1 MAHFKRS
8 LFAIPTLGLGLA
20 LTAGLCPA
28 PALAET
34 SAELQ
39 QQLDSVSEQLYSL
52 YSQAEQAGNDLATVT
67 SNLNDTN
74 AQIEQTTAQ
83 IAEEEV
89 QLAAYQE
96 ELGDLVS
103 SQYKSGGSASI
114 VSVLLNSGSFT
125 NLISNLHY
133 ADKAAQHK
141 QSVITNA
148 RELKESLE
156 ENRKALEEQKTQQE
170 QLVADQQVKTEA
182 AMAAANEAQSYY
194 DQLSDELKAQIAAE
208 EEAARAAAEARAA
221 ELAAQQ
227 AAQAEQEQQGEQG
240 ETTTENDGSESTDEQ
255 APAEDTST
263 GSDEADEPSSDSGSD
278 YDDSYEDDSDSDS
291 DSGSGSGGSIIPSGP
306 TSSASNLVA
315 RAQSVIGSGYSY
327 TGYNWTGSTS
337 TSWFTCSGLI
347 DYALGLGP
355 WSNSPESLY
364 GKVAYITTD
373 VSQLQYGDLVFFA
386 TGGRWCGHVGIYI
399 GGGEMIDSI
408 PGSGVGYRTLDY
420 IGGFIGGGPIV

>member
-1 MAHFKRS
+1 MVHLKRS

-28 PALAET
+28 PAVAET

-52 YSQAEQAGNDLATVT
+52 YSAAEQAGNDLATVT
-67 SNLNDTN
+67 SNLNDTK
-74 AQIEQTTAQ
+74 AQIEQTTAD
-83 IAEEEV
+83 IAEEEA
-89 QLAAYQE
+89 QLAAYQD
-96 ELGDLVS
+96 ELGELVS
-103 SQYKSGGSASI
+103 TQYKSGGSTSI
-114 VSVLLNSGSFT
+114 VTLLLSSGSFT
-125 NLISNLHY
+125 DLISNLHY

-141 QSVITNA
+141 QGVITAA
-148 RELKESLE
+148 RELKDSLE
-156 ENRKALEEQKTQQE
+156 QNRQALEEQKSEQE
-170 QLVADQQVKTEA
+170 KLVADQQAKTEA
-182 AMAAANEAQSYY
+182 AQAAANEAQGYY
-194 DQLSDELKAQIAAE
+194 NQLSDELKEQIAAE
-208 EEAARAAAEARAA
+208 EEAARQAAEARAA

-227 AAQAEQEQQGEQG
+227 AAQQAAEQQEQQASGG
-240 ETTTENDGSESTDEQ
+240 DASGAIDSGDTSTTTE
-255 APAEDTST
+255 EDTSSDT
-263 GSDEADEPSSDSGSD
+263 SDEVEQPSHDTGASDDDVDDTPAGGGSDVS
-278 YDDSYEDDSDSDS
+278 
-291 DSGSGSGGSIIPSGP
+291 PSGP
-306 TSSASNLVA
+306 TASASNLVA

-337 TSWFTCSGLI
+337 SSWFTCSGLV
-347 DYALGLGP
+347 DYALGLP
-355 WSNSPESLY
+355 SWSNSPESLY

-386 TGGRWCGHVGIYI
+386 SGGRWCGHVGIYI

>member
-1 MAHFKRS
+1 MVHLKRS

-28 PALAET
+28 PAVAET

-52 YSQAEQAGNDLATVT
+52 YSAAEQAGNDLATVT
-67 SNLNDTN
+67 SNLNDTK
-74 AQIEQTTAQ
+74 AQIEQTTAD
-83 IAEEEV
+83 IAEEEA
-89 QLAAYQE
+89 QLAAYQD
-96 ELGDLVS
+96 ELGELVS
-103 SQYKSGGSASI
+103 TQYKSGGSTSI
-114 VSVLLNSGSFT
+114 VTLLLSSGSFT
-125 NLISNLHY
+125 DLISNLHY

-141 QSVITNA
+141 QGVITAA
-148 RELKESLE
+148 RELKDSLE
-156 ENRKALEEQKTQQE
+156 QNRQALEEQKSEQE
-170 QLVADQQVKTEA
+170 KLVADQQVKTEA
-182 AMAAANEAQSYY
+182 AQAAANEAQEYY
-194 DQLSDELKAQIAAE
+194 NQLSDELKEQIAAE
-208 EEAARAAAEARAA
+208 EEAARQAAEARAA

-227 AAQAEQEQQGEQG
+227 AAQQAAEQQEQQASGG
-240 ETTTENDGSESTDEQ
+240 DASGATDSGDTSTTTE
-255 APAEDTST
+255 EDTSPDT
-263 GSDEADEPSSDSGSD
+263 SDEVEQPSHDTGASDDDVDDTPAGGGSDVS
-278 YDDSYEDDSDSDS
+278 
-291 DSGSGSGGSIIPSGP
+291 PSGP
-306 TSSASNLVA
+306 TASASNLVA

-337 TSWFTCSGLI
+337 SSWFTCSGLV
-347 DYALGLGP
+347 DYALGLP
-355 WSNSPESLY
+355 SWSNSPESLY

-386 TGGRWCGHVGIYI
+386 SGGRWCGHVGIYI

>member
-1 MAHFKRS
+1 MVHLKRS

-28 PALAET
+28 PAVAET

-52 YSQAEQAGNDLATVT
+52 YSAAEQAGNDLATVT
-67 SNLNDTN
+67 SNLNDTK
-74 AQIEQTTAQ
+74 AQIEQTTAD
-83 IAEEEV
+83 IAEEEA
-89 QLAAYQE
+89 QLAAYQD
-96 ELGDLVS
+96 ELGELVS
-103 SQYKSGGSASI
+103 TQYKSGGSTSI
-114 VSVLLNSGSFT
+114 VTLLLSSGSFT
-125 NLISNLHY
+125 DLISNLHY

-141 QSVITNA
+141 QGVITAA
-148 RELKESLE
+148 RELKDSLE
-156 ENRKALEEQKTQQE
+156 QNRQALEEQKSEQE
-170 QLVADQQVKTEA
+170 KLVADQQVKTEA
-182 AMAAANEAQSYY
+182 AQAAANEAQEYY
-194 DQLSDELKAQIAAE
+194 NQLSDELKEQIAAE
-208 EEAARAAAEARAA
+208 EEAARQAAEARAA

-227 AAQAEQEQQGEQG
+227 AAQQAAEQQEQQASGG
-240 ETTTENDGSESTDEQ
+240 DASGATDSGDTSTTTE
-255 APAEDTST
+255 EDTSSDT
-263 GSDEADEPSSDSGSD
+263 SDEVEQPSHDTGASDDDVDDTPAGGGSDVS
-278 YDDSYEDDSDSDS
+278 
-291 DSGSGSGGSIIPSGP
+291 PSGP
-306 TSSASNLVA
+306 TASASNLVA

-337 TSWFTCSGLI
+337 SSWFTCSGLV
-347 DYALGLGP
+347 DYALGLP
-355 WSNSPESLY
+355 SWSNSPESLY

-386 TGGRWCGHVGIYI
+386 SGGRWCGHVGIYI

>member
-1 MAHFKRS
+1 MVHLKRS

-28 PALAET
+28 PAVAET

-52 YSQAEQAGNDLATVT
+52 YSAAEQAGNDLATVT
-67 SNLNDTN
+67 SNLNDTK
-74 AQIEQTTAQ
+74 AQIEQTTAD
-83 IAEEEV
+83 IAEEEA
-89 QLAAYQE
+89 QLAAYQD
-96 ELGDLVS
+96 ELGELVS
-103 SQYKSGGSASI
+103 TQYKSGGSTSI
-114 VSVLLNSGSFT
+114 VTLLLSSGSFT
-125 NLISNLHY
+125 DLISNLHY

-141 QSVITNA
+141 QGVITAA
-148 RELKESLE
+148 RELKDSLE
-156 ENRKALEEQKTQQE
+156 QNRQALEEQKSEQE
-170 QLVADQQVKTEA
+170 KLVADQQVKTEA
-182 AMAAANEAQSYY
+182 AQAAANEAQEYY
-194 DQLSDELKAQIAAE
+194 NQLSDELKEQIAAE
-208 EEAARAAAEARAA
+208 EEAARQAAEARAA

-227 AAQAEQEQQGEQG
+227 AAQQATEQQEQQASGG
-240 ETTTENDGSESTDEQ
+240 DASGATDSGDTSTTTE
-255 APAEDTST
+255 EDTSSDT
-263 GSDEADEPSSDSGSD
+263 SDEVEQPSHDTGASDDDVDDTPAGGGSDVS
-278 YDDSYEDDSDSDS
+278 
-291 DSGSGSGGSIIPSGP
+291 PSGP
-306 TSSASNLVA
+306 TASASNLVA

-337 TSWFTCSGLI
+337 SSWFTCSGLV
-347 DYALGLGP
+347 DYALGLP
-355 WSNSPESLY
+355 SWSNSPESLY

-386 TGGRWCGHVGIYI
+386 SGGRWCGHVGIYI

>member
-1 MAHFKRS
+1 MVHLKRS

-28 PALAET
+28 PAVAET

-52 YSQAEQAGNDLATVT
+52 YSAAEQAGNDLATVT
-67 SNLNDTN
+67 SNLNDTK
-74 AQIEQTTAQ
+74 AQIEQTTAD
-83 IAEEEV
+83 IAEEEA
-89 QLAAYQE
+89 QLAAYQD
-96 ELGDLVS
+96 ELGELVS
-103 SQYKSGGSASI
+103 TQYKSGGSSSI
-114 VSVLLNSGSFT
+114 VTLLLSSGSFT
-125 NLISNLHY
+125 DLISNLHY

-141 QSVITNA
+141 QGVITAA
-148 RELKESLE
+148 RELKDSLE
-156 ENRKALEEQKTQQE
+156 QNRQVLEEQKSEQE
-170 QLVADQQVKTEA
+170 KLVADQQVKTEA
-182 AMAAANEAQSYY
+182 AQAAANEAQGYY
-194 DQLSDELKAQIAAE
+194 NQLSDELKEQIAAE
-208 EEAARAAAEARAA
+208 EEAARQAAEARAA

-227 AAQAEQEQQGEQG
+227 AAQQAAEQQEQQASGG
-240 ETTTENDGSESTDEQ
+240 DASGATDSGDTSTTTE
-255 APAEDTST
+255 EDTSSDT
-263 GSDEADEPSSDSGSD
+263 SDEVEQPSHDTGASD
-278 YDDSYEDDSDSDS
+278 DDVDDTPA
-291 DSGSGSGGSIIPSGP
+291 GGGSNVSPSGP
-306 TSSASNLVA
+306 TASASNLVA

-337 TSWFTCSGLI
+337 SSWFTCSGLV
-347 DYALGLGP
+347 DYALGLP
-355 WSNSPESLY
+355 SWSNSPESLY

-386 TGGRWCGHVGIYI
+386 SGGRWCGHVGIYI

>member
-1 MAHFKRS
+1 MVHLKRS

-28 PALAET
+28 PAVAET

-52 YSQAEQAGNDLATVT
+52 YSAAEQAGNDLATVT
-67 SNLNDTN
+67 SNLNDTK
-74 AQIEQTTAQ
+74 AQIEQTTAD
-83 IAEEEV
+83 IAEEEA
-89 QLAAYQE
+89 QLAAYQD
-96 ELGDLVS
+96 ELGELVS
-103 SQYKSGGSASI
+103 TQYKSGGSTSI
-114 VSVLLNSGSFT
+114 VTLLLSSGSFT
-125 NLISNLHY
+125 DLISNLHY

-141 QSVITNA
+141 QGVITAA
-148 RELKESLE
+148 RELKDSLE
-156 ENRKALEEQKTQQE
+156 QNRQALEEQKSEQE
-170 QLVADQQVKTEA
+170 KLVADQQVKTEA
-182 AMAAANEAQSYY
+182 AQAAANEAQGYY
-194 DQLSDELKAQIAAE
+194 NQLSDELKEQIAAE
-208 EEAARAAAEARAA
+208 EEAARQAAEARAA

-227 AAQAEQEQQGEQG
+227 AAQQAAEQQEQQASGG
-240 ETTTENDGSESTDEQ
+240 DASGATDSGDTSTTTE
-255 APAEDTST
+255 EDTSSDT
-263 GSDEADEPSSDSGSD
+263 SDEVEQPGHDTGASDDDVDDTPAGGGSDVS
-278 YDDSYEDDSDSDS
+278 
-291 DSGSGSGGSIIPSGP
+291 PSGP
-306 TSSASNLVA
+306 TASASNLVA

-337 TSWFTCSGLI
+337 SSWFTCSGLV
-347 DYALGLGP
+347 DYALGLP
-355 WSNSPESLY
+355 SWSNSPESLY

-386 TGGRWCGHVGIYI
+386 SGGRWCGHVGIYI

>member
-1 MAHFKRS
+1 MVHLKRS

-28 PALAET
+28 PAVAET

-52 YSQAEQAGNDLATVT
+52 YSAAEQAGNDLATVT
-67 SNLNDTN
+67 SNLNDTK
-74 AQIEQTTAQ
+74 AQIEQTTAD
-83 IAEEEV
+83 IAEEEA
-89 QLAAYQE
+89 QLAAYQD
-96 ELGDLVS
+96 ELGELVS
-103 SQYKSGGSASI
+103 TQYKSGGSTSI
-114 VSVLLNSGSFT
+114 VTLLLSSGSFT
-125 NLISNLHY
+125 DLISNLHY

-141 QSVITNA
+141 QGVITAA
-148 RELKESLE
+148 RELKDSLE
-156 ENRKALEEQKTQQE
+156 QNRQALEEQKSEQE
-170 QLVADQQVKTEA
+170 KLVADQQVKTEA
-182 AMAAANEAQSYY
+182 AQAAANEAQEYY
-194 DQLSDELKAQIAAE
+194 NQLSDELKEQIAAE
-208 EEAARAAAEARAA
+208 EEAARQAAEARAA

-227 AAQAEQEQQGEQG
+227 AAQQAADQQEQQASGG
-240 ETTTENDGSESTDEQ
+240 DASGATDSGDTSTTTE
-255 APAEDTST
+255 EDTSSDT
-263 GSDEADEPSSDSGSD
+263 SDEVEQPSHDTGASDDDVDDTPAGGGSDVS
-278 YDDSYEDDSDSDS
+278 
-291 DSGSGSGGSIIPSGP
+291 PSGP
-306 TSSASNLVA
+306 TASASNLVA

-337 TSWFTCSGLI
+337 SSWFTCSGLV
-347 DYALGLGP
+347 DYALGLP
-355 WSNSPESLY
+355 SWSNSPESLY

-386 TGGRWCGHVGIYI
+386 SGGRWCGHVGIYI

>member
-1 MAHFKRS
+1 MVHLKRS

-28 PALAET
+28 PAVAET

-52 YSQAEQAGNDLATVT
+52 YSAAEQAGNDLATVT
-67 SNLNDTN
+67 SNLNDTK
-74 AQIEQTTAQ
+74 AQIEQTTAD
-83 IAEEEV
+83 IAEEEA
-89 QLAAYQE
+89 QLAAYQD
-96 ELGDLVS
+96 ELGELVS
-103 SQYKSGGSASI
+103 TQYKSGGSTSI
-114 VSVLLNSGSFT
+114 VTLLLSSGSFT
-125 NLISNLHY
+125 DLISNLHY

-141 QSVITNA
+141 QGVITAA
-148 RELKESLE
+148 RELKDSLE
-156 ENRKALEEQKTQQE
+156 QNRQALEEQKSEQE
-170 QLVADQQVKTEA
+170 KLVADQQVKTEA
-182 AMAAANEAQSYY
+182 AQAAANEAQGYY
-194 DQLSDELKAQIAAE
+194 NQLSDELKEQIAAE
-208 EEAARAAAEARAA
+208 EEAARQAAEARAA

-227 AAQAEQEQQGEQG
+227 AAQQAAEQQEQQASGG
-240 ETTTENDGSESTDEQ
+240 DASGATDSGDTSTTTE
-255 APAEDTST
+255 EDTSSDT
-263 GSDEADEPSSDSGSD
+263 SDEVEQPSHDTGASDDDVDDTPAGGGSDVS
-278 YDDSYEDDSDSDS
+278 
-291 DSGSGSGGSIIPSGP
+291 PSGP
-306 TSSASNLVA
+306 TASASNLVA

-337 TSWFTCSGLI
+337 SSWFTCSGLV
-347 DYALGLGP
+347 DYALGLP
-355 WSNSPESLY
+355 SWSNSPESLY

-386 TGGRWCGHVGIYI
+386 SGGRWCGHVGIYI

>member
-1 MAHFKRS
+1 MVHLKRS

-28 PALAET
+28 PAVAET

-52 YSQAEQAGNDLATVT
+52 YSAAEQAGNDLATVT
-67 SNLNDTN
+67 SNLNDTK
-74 AQIEQTTAQ
+74 AQIEQTIAD
-83 IAEEEV
+83 IAEEEA
-89 QLAAYQE
+89 QLAAYQD
-96 ELGDLVS
+96 ELGELVS
-103 SQYKSGGSASI
+103 TQYKSGGSTSI
-114 VSVLLNSGSFT
+114 VTLLLSSGSFT
-125 NLISNLHY
+125 DLISNLHY

-141 QSVITNA
+141 QGVITAA
-148 RELKESLE
+148 RELKDSLE
-156 ENRKALEEQKTQQE
+156 QNRQALEEQKSEQE
-170 QLVADQQVKTEA
+170 KLVADQQVKTEA
-182 AMAAANEAQSYY
+182 AQAAANEAQEYY
-194 DQLSDELKAQIAAE
+194 NQLSDELKEQIAAE
-208 EEAARAAAEARAA
+208 EEAARQAAEARAA

-227 AAQAEQEQQGEQG
+227 AAQQAAEQQEQQASGG
-240 ETTTENDGSESTDEQ
+240 DASGATDSGDTSTTTE
-255 APAEDTST
+255 EDTSSDT
-263 GSDEADEPSSDSGSD
+263 SDEVEQPSHDTGASDDDVDDTPAGGGSDVS
-278 YDDSYEDDSDSDS
+278 
-291 DSGSGSGGSIIPSGP
+291 PSGP
-306 TSSASNLVA
+306 TASASNLVA

-337 TSWFTCSGLI
+337 SSWFTCSGLV
-347 DYALGLGP
+347 DYALGLP
-355 WSNSPESLY
+355 SWSNSPESLY

-386 TGGRWCGHVGIYI
+386 SGGRWCGHVGIYI

>member
-1 MAHFKRS
+1 MVHLKRS

-28 PALAET
+28 PAAAET

-52 YSQAEQAGNDLATVT
+52 YSAAEQAGNDLATVT
-67 SNLNDTN
+67 SNLNDTK
-74 AQIEQTTAQ
+74 AQIEQTTAD
-83 IAEEEV
+83 IAEEEA
-89 QLAAYQE
+89 QLAAYQD
-96 ELGDLVS
+96 ELGELVS
-103 SQYKSGGSASI
+103 TQYKSGGSTSI
-114 VSVLLNSGSFT
+114 VTLLLSSGSFT
-125 NLISNLHY
+125 DLISNLHY

-141 QSVITNA
+141 QGVITAA
-148 RELKESLE
+148 RELKDSLE
-156 ENRKALEEQKTQQE
+156 QNRQALEEQKSEQE
-170 QLVADQQVKTEA
+170 KLVADQQVKTEA
-182 AMAAANEAQSYY
+182 AQAAANEAQEYY
-194 DQLSDELKAQIAAE
+194 NQLSDELKEQIAAE
-208 EEAARAAAEARAA
+208 EEAARQAAEARAA

-227 AAQAEQEQQGEQG
+227 AAQQAAEQQEQQASGG
-240 ETTTENDGSESTDEQ
+240 DASGATDSGDTSTTTE
-255 APAEDTST
+255 EDTSSDT
-263 GSDEADEPSSDSGSD
+263 SDEVEQPSHDTGASDDDVDDTPAGGGSDVS
-278 YDDSYEDDSDSDS
+278 
-291 DSGSGSGGSIIPSGP
+291 PSGP
-306 TSSASNLVA
+306 TASASNLVA

-337 TSWFTCSGLI
+337 SSWFTCSGLV
-347 DYALGLGP
+347 DYALGLP
-355 WSNSPESLY
+355 SWSNSPESLY

-386 TGGRWCGHVGIYI
+386 SGGRWCGHVGIYI

>member
-1 MAHFKRS
+1 MAHLKRS
-8 LFAIPTLGLGLA
+8 LFTIPTLGLGLA
-20 LTAGLCPA
+20 LTAGLCPV
-28 PALAET
+28 PAVAET

-39 QQLDSVSEQLYSL
+39 QQLDSASEQLYSL
-52 YSQAEQAGNDLATVT
+52 YSAAEQAGNDLATVT
-67 SNLNDTN
+67 SNLNDTK
-74 AQIEQTTAQ
+74 AQIEQTTAD

-89 QLAAYQE
+89 QLAAYQD
-96 ELGDLVS
+96 ELGELVS
-103 SQYKSGGSASI
+103 TQYKSGGS
-114 VSVLLNSGSFT
+114 VSVVSLLLNSGSFT
-125 NLISNLHY
+125 DLISNLHY

-141 QSVITNA
+141 QSVITSA
-148 RELKESLE
+148 RELKDSLE
-156 ENRKALEEQKTQQE
+156 QNRRALEEQQAEQE
-170 QLVADQQVKTEA
+170 KLVAEQQTKTEA

-208 EEAARAAAEARAA
+208 EEAARQAAEARAA

-227 AAQAEQEQQGEQG
+227 AAQQEQQQQQQQG
-240 ETTTENDGSESTDEQ
+240 DG
-255 APAEDTST
+255 AAEDAGDTGGTATEGQTPSDST
-263 GSDEADEPSSDSGSD
+263 GDTGDTDYEEDDSGSTPSDDGSDEEEETPVA
-278 YDDSYEDDSDSDS
+278 
-291 DSGSGSGGSIIPSGP
+291 PSGP
-306 TSSASNLVA
+306 TASASNLVA

-337 TSWFTCSGLI
+337 SSWFTCSGLV
-347 DYALGLGP
+347 DYALGLP
-355 WSNSPESLY
+355 SWSNSPESLY

-386 TGGRWCGHVGIYI
+386 SGGRWCGHVGIYI

>member
-1 MAHFKRS
+1 MVHLKRS

-28 PALAET
+28 PAVAET

-52 YSQAEQAGNDLATVT
+52 YSAAEQAGNDLATVT
-67 SNLNDTN
+67 SNLNDTK
-74 AQIEQTTAQ
+74 AQIEQTTAD
-83 IAEEEV
+83 IAEEEA
-89 QLAAYQE
+89 QLAAYQD
-96 ELGDLVS
+96 ELGELVS
-103 SQYKSGGSASI
+103 TQYKSGGSTSI
-114 VSVLLNSGSFT
+114 VTLLLSSGSFT
-125 NLISNLHY
+125 DLISNLHY

-141 QSVITNA
+141 QGVITAA
-148 RELKESLE
+148 RELKDSLE
-156 ENRKALEEQKTQQE
+156 QKRQALEEQKSEQE
-170 QLVADQQVKTEA
+170 KLVADQQVKTEA
-182 AMAAANEAQSYY
+182 AQAAANEAQEYY
-194 DQLSDELKAQIAAE
+194 NQLSDELKEQIAAE
-208 EEAARAAAEARAA
+208 EEAARQAAEARAA

-227 AAQAEQEQQGEQG
+227 AAQQAAEQQEQQASGG
-240 ETTTENDGSESTDEQ
+240 DASGATDSGDTSTTTE
-255 APAEDTST
+255 EDTSSDT
-263 GSDEADEPSSDSGSD
+263 SDEVEQPSHDTGASDDDVDDTPAGGGSDVS
-278 YDDSYEDDSDSDS
+278 
-291 DSGSGSGGSIIPSGP
+291 PSGP
-306 TSSASNLVA
+306 TASASNLVA

-337 TSWFTCSGLI
+337 SSWFTCSGLV
-347 DYALGLGP
+347 DYALGLP
-355 WSNSPESLY
+355 SWSNSPESLY

-386 TGGRWCGHVGIYI
+386 SGGRWCGHVGIYI

>member
-1 MAHFKRS
+1 MVHLKRS

-28 PALAET
+28 PAVAET

-52 YSQAEQAGNDLATVT
+52 YSAAEQAGNDLATVT
-67 SNLNDTN
+67 SNLNDTK
-74 AQIEQTTAQ
+74 AQIEQTTAD
-83 IAEEEV
+83 IAEEEA
-89 QLAAYQE
+89 QLAAYQD
-96 ELGDLVS
+96 ELGELVS
-103 SQYKSGGSASI
+103 TQYKSGGSTSI
-114 VSVLLNSGSFT
+114 VTLLLSSGSFT
-125 NLISNLHY
+125 DLISNLHY

-141 QSVITNA
+141 QGVITAA
-148 RELKESLE
+148 RELKDSLE
-156 ENRKALEEQKTQQE
+156 QNRQVLEEQKSEQE
-170 QLVADQQVKTEA
+170 KLVADQQVKTEA
-182 AMAAANEAQSYY
+182 AQAAANEAQGYY
-194 DQLSDELKAQIAAE
+194 NQLSDELKEQIAAE
-208 EEAARAAAEARAA
+208 EEAARQAAEARAA

-227 AAQAEQEQQGEQG
+227 AAQQAAEQQEQQASGG
-240 ETTTENDGSESTDEQ
+240 DASGATDSGDTSTTTE
-255 APAEDTST
+255 EDTSSDT
-263 GSDEADEPSSDSGSD
+263 SDEVEQPSHDTGASD
-278 YDDSYEDDSDSDS
+278 DDVDDTPA
-291 DSGSGSGGSIIPSGP
+291 GGGSNVSPSGP
-306 TSSASNLVA
+306 TASASNLVA

-337 TSWFTCSGLI
+337 SSWFTCSGLV
-347 DYALGLGP
+347 DYALGLP
-355 WSNSPESLY
+355 SWSNSPESLY

-386 TGGRWCGHVGIYI
+386 SGGRWCGHVGIYI

>member
-1 MAHFKRS
+1 MVHLKRS

-28 PALAET
+28 PAVAET

-52 YSQAEQAGNDLATVT
+52 YSAAEQAGNDLATVT
-67 SNLNDTN
+67 SNLNDTK
-74 AQIEQTTAQ
+74 AQIEQTTAD
-83 IAEEEV
+83 IAEEEA
-89 QLAAYQE
+89 QLAAYQD
-96 ELGDLVS
+96 ELGELVS
-103 SQYKSGGSASI
+103 TQYKSGGSTSI
-114 VSVLLNSGSFT
+114 VTLLLSSGSFT
-125 NLISNLHY
+125 DLISNLHY

-141 QSVITNA
+141 QGVITAA
-148 RELKESLE
+148 RELKDSLE
-156 ENRKALEEQKTQQE
+156 QNRQALEEQKSEQE
-170 QLVADQQVKTEA
+170 KLVADQQVKTEA
-182 AMAAANEAQSYY
+182 AQAAANEAQGYY
-194 DQLSDELKAQIAAE
+194 NQLSDELKEQIAAE
-208 EEAARAAAEARAA
+208 EEAARQAAEARAA

-227 AAQAEQEQQGEQG
+227 AAQQAAEQQEQQASGG
-240 ETTTENDGSESTDEQ
+240 DASGATDSGDTSTTTE
-255 APAEDTST
+255 EDTSSDT
-263 GSDEADEPSSDSGSD
+263 SDEVEQPSHDTGASD
-278 YDDSYEDDSDSDS
+278 DDVDDTPA
-291 DSGSGSGGSIIPSGP
+291 GGGSNVSPSGP
-306 TSSASNLVA
+306 TASASNLVA

-337 TSWFTCSGLI
+337 SSWFTCSGLV
-347 DYALGLGP
+347 DYALGLP
-355 WSNSPESLY
+355 SWSNSPESLY

-386 TGGRWCGHVGIYI
+386 SGGRWCGHVGIYI

>member
-1 MAHFKRS
+1 MVHLKRS

-28 PALAET
+28 PAVAET

-52 YSQAEQAGNDLATVT
+52 YSAAEQAGNDLATVT
-67 SNLNDTN
+67 SNLNDTK
-74 AQIEQTTAQ
+74 AQIEQTTAD
-83 IAEEEV
+83 IAEEEA
-89 QLAAYQE
+89 QLAAYQD
-96 ELGDLVS
+96 ELGELVS
-103 SQYKSGGSASI
+103 TQYKSGGSTSI
-114 VSVLLNSGSFT
+114 VTLLLSSGSFT
-125 NLISNLHY
+125 DLISNLHY

-141 QSVITNA
+141 QGVITAA
-148 RELKESLE
+148 RELKDSLE
-156 ENRKALEEQKTQQE
+156 QNRQALEEQKSEQE
-170 QLVADQQVKTEA
+170 KLVADQQVKTEA
-182 AMAAANEAQSYY
+182 AQAAANEAQGYY
-194 DQLSDELKAQIAAE
+194 NQLSDELKEQIAAE
-208 EEAARAAAEARAA
+208 EEAARQAAEARAA

-227 AAQAEQEQQGEQG
+227 AAQQAAGQQEQQASGG
-240 ETTTENDGSESTDEQ
+240 DASGATDSGDTSTTTE
-255 APAEDTST
+255 EDTSSDT
-263 GSDEADEPSSDSGSD
+263 SDEVEQPSHDTGASDDDVDDTPAGGGSDVS
-278 YDDSYEDDSDSDS
+278 
-291 DSGSGSGGSIIPSGP
+291 PSGP
-306 TSSASNLVA
+306 TASASNLVA

-337 TSWFTCSGLI
+337 SSWFTCSGLV
-347 DYALGLGP
+347 DYALGLP
-355 WSNSPESLY
+355 SWSNSPESLY

-386 TGGRWCGHVGIYI
+386 SGGRWCGHVGIYI

>member
-1 MAHFKRS
+1 MVHLKRS

-28 PALAET
+28 PAVAET

-52 YSQAEQAGNDLATVT
+52 YSAAEQAGNDLATVT
-67 SNLNDTN
+67 SNLNDTK
-74 AQIEQTTAQ
+74 AQIEQTIAD
-83 IAEEEV
+83 IAEEEA
-89 QLAAYQE
+89 QLAAYQD
-96 ELGDLVS
+96 ELGELVS
-103 SQYKSGGSASI
+103 TQYKSGGSTSI
-114 VSVLLNSGSFT
+114 VTLLLSSGSFT
-125 NLISNLHY
+125 DLISNLHY

-141 QSVITNA
+141 QGVITAA
-148 RELKESLE
+148 RELKDSLE
-156 ENRKALEEQKTQQE
+156 QNRQALEEQKSEQE
-170 QLVADQQVKTEA
+170 KLVADQQVKTEA
-182 AMAAANEAQSYY
+182 AQAAANEAQEYY
-194 DQLSDELKAQIAAE
+194 NQLSDELKEQIAAE
-208 EEAARAAAEARAA
+208 EEAARQAAEARAA

-227 AAQAEQEQQGEQG
+227 AAQQAAEQQEQQASGG
-240 ETTTENDGSESTDEQ
+240 DASGATDSG
-255 APAEDTST
+255 DTST
-263 GSDEADEPSSDSGSD
+263 ATEEGTSPDTSDEVEQPSHDTGASDDDVDDTPAGGGSDVS
-278 YDDSYEDDSDSDS
+278 
-291 DSGSGSGGSIIPSGP
+291 PSGP
-306 TSSASNLVA
+306 TASASNLVA

-337 TSWFTCSGLI
+337 SSWFTCSGLV
-347 DYALGLGP
+347 DYALGLP
-355 WSNSPESLY
+355 SWSNSPESLY

-386 TGGRWCGHVGIYI
+386 SGGRWCGHVGIYI